1 MGNINIDD
9 IESGMVLDGDV
20 KDRTGHVLLVA
31 GTTITDKHIRI
42 FKMWGITDAEI
53 KGVDKEEV
61 VAKAAA
67 QIDPALLADAET
79 RNTELFRHTNLKH
92 PVVEELF
99 RLTTLR
105 NARHSMEE
113 KGNVG

>member
-1 MGNINIDD
+1 MGIINIDD
-9 IESGMVLDGDV
+9 IESGMVLGGDV
-20 KDRTGHVLLVA
+20 KDRTGRVLLVA
-31 GTTITDKHIRI
+31 GTTITEKHIKI

-53 KGVDKEEV
+53 TGVDKEEV

-67 QIDPALLADAET
+67 QIDPTLLAEAEA
-79 RNTELFRHTNLKH
+79 RNQELFRHINRKH
-92 PVVEELF
+92 PVMDELF